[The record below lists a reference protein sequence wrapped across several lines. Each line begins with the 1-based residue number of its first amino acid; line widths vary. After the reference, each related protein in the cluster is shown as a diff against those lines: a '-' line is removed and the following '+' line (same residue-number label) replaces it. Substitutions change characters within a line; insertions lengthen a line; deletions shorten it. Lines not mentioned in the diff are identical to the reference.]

1 MKNNDDDGDSVPS
14 NMAVRALVSTKE
26 AGIIIGKSGK
36 NVNEIREQSGSRVNI
51 SEIVPGAA
59 ERVLTITGRLD
70 TIAKVRGASWE
81 TVYVSFIV

>member
-1 MKNNDDDGDSVPS
+1 MRNNEDDDSVPS
-14 NMAVRALVSTKE
+14 NMSIRALVSTKE

-51 SEIVPGAA
+51 SEIVPGAT

-70 TIAKVRGASWE
+70 TIAKVRAGGDAQHL
-81 TVYVSFIV
+81 